1 MKGKGAIVVDIDPAK
16 REAAKKA
23 GAIATIDGSAPDAVA
38 QIQAA
43 AKNGV
48 WSVVDFVGSSA
59 TVKLGI
65 DSIIKGG
72 TVVVVGLFGGDITI
86 STPFIPMKA
95 MTLQGSYVGSPKE
108 LKELLALVRKTRVP
122 AVPIHKRPLERS
134 QCGADGSQGRQGR
147 RPRGADAG
155 GIAPI

>member
-16 REAAKKA
+16 CDAAKKA

-72 TVVVVGLFGGDITI
+72 TWSWSDCSAAI
-86 STPFIPMKA
+86 S
-95 MTLQGSYVGSPKE
+95 
-108 LKELLALVRKTRVP
+108 
-122 AVPIHKRPLERS
+122 RS
-134 QCGADGSQGRQGR
+134 R
-147 RPRGADAG
+147 RRSFR
-155 GIAPI
+155 